1 MLDHGAAA
9 GVESRFISAPDGL
22 SLHVRCYGDAAATP
36 NLPVLCL
43 PGLTRTEADFE
54 PLALH
59 LHADAAHPR
68 AVFALDSRGRGR
80 SGYDADWRN
89 YNPAVELADVI
100 AVIAELRLER
110 AVFVGTSRGGILTML
125 LAAVQPALIAGAL
138 LNDIGPVIEPDG
150 LMRIKGYAGQIPPPP
165 EFAAG
170 AATLRRL
177 FGPQFPNLHD
187 SDWLAWAHRSWRETA
202 DGLVPTYDAN
212 IAETLKDVAAEQ
224 PIPDLWPQFEAL
236 PQQVPAMVIR
246 GALSDILSAETV
258 AAMGARRPDL
268 VAVEVPDQGHAPLL
282 TEPVILGRISDFLR
296 RCDQAAVAH
305 SIDRH
310 DDRS

>member
-1 MLDHGAAA
+1 MLDRSKAER
-9 GVESRFISAPDGL
+9 VQSRFVQAPGGL
-22 SLHVRCYGDAAATP
+22 TLHVRCYGDLATAP

-59 LHADAAHPR
+59 LRANATQPR
-68 AVFALDSRGRGR
+68 AVFALDLRGRGR
-80 SGYDADWRN
+80 SGYDPDRRN

-100 AVIAELRLER
+100 AVMTALGLER

-150 LMRIKGYAGQIPPPP
+150 LMRIKGYAGRIAPPQD
-165 EFAAG
+165 FDAG
-170 AATLRRL
+170 AATLRSL
-177 FGPQFPNLHD
+177 FGAQFPTLRAA
-187 SDWLAWAHRSWRETA
+187 DWLAWAHRSWIET
-202 DGLVPTYDAN
+202 DQGLVQTYDAR
-212 IAETLKDVAAEQ
+212 IAETLTDIDTETDQ
-224 PIPDLWPQFEAL
+224 PIPNLWPQFEAL

-258 AAMGARRPDL
+258 AAMRQRRPDL
-268 VAVEVPDQGHAPLL
+268 EAVEIPDQGHAPLL
-282 TEPVILGRISDFLR
+282 AESAILGQISDFLF
-296 RCDQAAVAH
+296 RCDRAAN
-305 SIDRH
+305 R
-310 DDRS
+310 